1 MNQLI
6 KSFIPPILLNV
17 IKRFRTRE
25 YGWVG
30 NYTSWESAQAD
41 STGYDS
47 SVVLEK
53 VKNSLLKVKN
63 GDSVFERDSVLF
75 DEIQYSWPLLS
86 SLLVSGFNHAEL
98 RVLDFGGSL
107 GSTYFQYK
115 KFLSLIENVSW
126 SVVEQ
131 AGFVTVGKELFED
144 EHLKFFYNI
153 DECMAF
159 QQPNVLL
166 FSSVLQYIDEPYKLL
181 DKILASDIEFV
192 AIDRMPFIY
201 EDTDQIKVQ
210 IVPPW
215 IYSASYPCWFFSHGK
230 FIEYMSSRNYYL
242 VESFKGLE
250 GDVDGASFMGMLFKK
265 HIA

>member
-17 IKRFRTRE
+17 IKRFRKRK

-53 VKNSLLKVKN
+53 VKNSLLKVKS
-63 GDSVFERDSVLF
+63 GDAVFERDSVLF

-159 QQPNVLL
+159 QKPNVLL

-201 EDTDQIKVQ
+201 EDNDQIKVQ
-210 IVPPW
+210 KVPPS
-215 IYSASYPCWFFSHGK
+215 IYSASYPCWFFSESS
-230 FIEYMSSRNYYL
+230 FIEHYLKNGYKLIESIASLEGNSRDCM
-242 VESFKGLE
+242 FKG
-250 GDVDGASFMGMLFKK
+250 MIFKRD
-265 HIA
+265 